1 MGPANFV
8 NGIAL
13 VTTAARLLVPAAGEV
28 IASDTVESPQQSV
41 SICQAIN
48 DPGSIGGDLGNLVNA
63 LASAAS
69 QAPRHGIGMNGG
81 VEKITADVFGCGEME
96 LTGKFLSTLPAA
108 VALYY
113 EQSDISSMISNARS
127 YPGGDPSN
135 EIRSAV
141 VVALSM
147 TEKGRKILSDHG
159 INGNINDGAQ
169 LLMAVNRFDGK
180 GHDIIPLQDA
190 YYLRTALQNGR
201 IVDATAYNEK
211 AMWYYQQVMSS
222 PILRA
227 TMTRISIREWTH
239 RHGAQSYWVQ
249 MGGRINYYPDH
260 PSKIFNSGKWSSSA
274 YGKYQ
279 WLTKT
284 WNDFS
289 KKFLNA
295 PGMDPVSQE
304 LGAPV
309 LMREKRSCF
318 DLVRAGDRN
327 SLTSA
332 LSELGCEW
340 AGVPNSL
347 ARSGCISGQNPAES
361 GQAFIDA
368 VFSTHLQEAENMQDQ
383 AFKTLSSAG
392 HLGPYLIVPAF
403 NFPAGSVVKLHTSSG
418 IVEVQGPIAIPT
430 SNLGDWA
437 QNNNWS
443 DTRAGEYT
451 PGNGSIPMSYVKWI
465 NEPDMRPVVNVPQDI
480 VAAPE
485 DYVLSGGASSAP
497 GSVPAMQLDDTAETL
512 GVIDQTRVSSY
523 GKFDVEY
530 DDLMTAFIKSDTE
543 VTLNIRSMNME
554 TIIHQDNM
562 FKIALGKNLEVEG
575 DSLSLIGWGNQFNLE
590 VNQNSA
596 VLQLPQSEGYF
607 GIGLI
612 YETNGIS
619 YILNTKT
626 IFESPALRGEFTFF
640 ELDLPTIT
648 DDNMQ
653 NLDIAAVELSWKMY
667 QETFG
672 IVYNPEEIVERKA
685 EWERYS
691 RDTNHPA
698 NFFYVEAVG
707 MLANTPIFGYN
718 DSGEIIALEHVTQN
732 MLLPVQTYESNIDY
746 YQEVIP

>member
-1 MGPANFV
+1 
-8 NGIAL
+8 
-13 VTTAARLLVPAAGEV
+13 
-28 IASDTVESPQQSV
+28 
-41 SICQAIN
+41 
-48 DPGSIGGDLGNLVNA
+48 
-63 LASAAS
+63 
-69 QAPRHGIGMNGG
+69 
-81 VEKITADVFGCGEME
+81 
-96 LTGKFLSTLPAA
+96 
-108 VALYY
+108 
-113 EQSDISSMISNARS
+113 
-127 YPGGDPSN
+127 
-135 EIRSAV
+135 
-141 VVALSM
+141 
-147 TEKGRKILSDHG
+147 
-159 INGNINDGAQ
+159 
-169 LLMAVNRFDGK
+169 
-180 GHDIIPLQDA
+180 
-190 YYLRTALQNGR
+190 
-201 IVDATAYNEK
+201 
-211 AMWYYQQVMSS
+211 
-222 PILRA
+222 
-227 TMTRISIREWTH
+227 
-239 RHGAQSYWVQ
+239 
-249 MGGRINYYPDH
+249 
-260 PSKIFNSGKWSSSA
+260 
-274 YGKYQ
+274 
-279 WLTKT
+279 
-284 WNDFS
+284 
-289 KKFLNA
+289 
-295 PGMDPVSQE
+295 
-304 LGAPV
+304 
-309 LMREKRSCF
+309 
-318 DLVRAGDRN
+318 
-327 SLTSA
+327 
-332 LSELGCEW
+332 
-340 AGVPNSL
+340 
-347 ARSGCISGQNPAES
+347 
-361 GQAFIDA
+361 
-368 VFSTHLQEAENMQDQ
+368 
-383 AFKTLSSAG
+383 
-392 HLGPYLIVPAF
+392 
-403 NFPAGSVVKLHTSSG
+403 
-418 IVEVQGPIAIPT
+418 
-430 SNLGDWA
+430 
-437 QNNNWS
+437 
-443 DTRAGEYT
+443 
-451 PGNGSIPMSYVKWI
+451 
-465 NEPDMRPVVNVPQDI
+465 
-480 VAAPE
+480 
-485 DYVLSGGASSAP
+485 
-497 GSVPAMQLDDTAETL
+497 
-512 GVIDQTRVSSY
+512 VSSY